1 MFSKI
6 LIANRGEIACRVM
19 DSCRRMGVATVAVY
33 SDADRG
39 ARHVAL
45 ADEAVHIGG
54 PAPKD
59 SYLRGDAI
67 IEAAL
72 ATGAEAIHP
81 GYGFL
86 SENPEF
92 VDAVE
97 AAGLVFIGPS
107 ARAIRAMGL
116 KDAAKALMERAGVP
130 VVPGYHGAD
139 QDPAHLSA
147 EAGRLVIA
155 QDLATVQAGLG
166 AESPIDRAWV
176 ADFLGG
182 RLTSPDGTAF
192 AAVRRLPAGH
202 LLIATPGAAAPM
214 VRAWYRLDRQAPRN
228 VGADRPQA
236 LRAARR
242 GVQHE

>member
-116 KDAAKALMERAGVP
+116 KDAAKALMEEAGVP
-130 VVPGYHGAD
+130 VVPGYHGEN
-139 QDPAHLSA
+139 QDSAHLAA
-147 EAGRLVIA
+147 EADRIGYPVLIKAVAGGGGKGMRRVDAPQGFAEALASA
-155 QDLATVQAGLG
+155 QGEAQ
-166 AESPIDRAWV
+166 
-176 ADFLGG
+176 
-182 RLTSPDGTAF
+182 TAF
-192 AAVRRLPAGH
+192 GNPAV
-202 LLIATPGAAAPM
+202 LIEKYVT
-214 VRAWYRLDRQAPRN
+214 APRHIE
-228 VGADRPQA
+228 VQVFGDGQRAVHLFCLLYTSDAAD
-236 LRAARR
+236 
-242 GVQHE
+242 E